1 MRPVVW
7 LWPEAA
13 AAFTVAAQENL
24 ALQWGSQPKFS
35 NALKMAAAALFAEI
49 LAYNA
54 ADGATD
60 SLEEVLCRVEAIDGR
75 QSVAEEER
83 AELLAVE
90 RAARDEA
97 AALRA
102 RIAGTSSHGVT
113 GATLDAKRKHQ
124 RDVRGRCTRA
134 RAPLAHFTPPSPHL
148 PPLLPLPAAHCAG
161 GPPWHA
167 GGRL

>member
-1 MRPVVW
+1 M
-7 LWPEAA
+7 
-13 AAFTVAAQENL
+13 
-24 ALQWGSQPKFS
+24 
-35 NALKMAAAALFAEI
+35 AAALFAEI

-124 RDVRGRCTRA
+124 RDVRGRGA
-134 RAPLAHFTPPSPHL
+134 RAPCPFAPLTPHPPPFPL
-148 PPLLPLPAAHCAG
+148 PP
-161 GPPWHA
+161 
-167 GGRL
+167 RS